1 VNTVPNT
8 KNRVDYIELKKKLKF
23 VNKPMFEF
31 CGAYVNFLDSCY
43 GLNKNDPKINALA
56 SKQALYSEVMTA
68 FDSELSPF
76 VKEEIKAFSFS
87 NILQSVL
94 KAFLFDFQNINNF
107 DALLKKYDS
116 YDIEGLFDFIGGCFI
131 NEHAQSNCEDWP
143 KSDLDNMRKYIAEL
157 IEVDENVKT
166 QVLNLYAYPFETKM
180 RIRHIISSMYEVFKR
195 FESDSVELAKRQ
207 QKRYANLIEID
218 YDYFCQILKIDEITD
233 AINRNERVEL
243 YISYMFPVSYF
254 CKEYDTGG
262 VFLLNGFLC
271 DEYLAVKIEQH
282 SIENFLSIIGDK
294 ECMQILMSYAKRP
307 HYLQELSRELNIAP
321 ARLRI
326 FNKRFQDADLVDYE
340 YTGGRRYYYLNKDQV
355 LRYLDM
361 CKKLLY

>member
-1 VNTVPNT
+1 MPNT

-294 ECMQILMSYAKRP
+294 ECMQILMS
-307 HYLQELSRELNIAP
+307 
-321 ARLRI
+321 
-326 FNKRFQDADLVDYE
+326 
-340 YTGGRRYYYLNKDQV
+340 
-355 LRYLDM
+355 
-361 CKKLLY
+361 